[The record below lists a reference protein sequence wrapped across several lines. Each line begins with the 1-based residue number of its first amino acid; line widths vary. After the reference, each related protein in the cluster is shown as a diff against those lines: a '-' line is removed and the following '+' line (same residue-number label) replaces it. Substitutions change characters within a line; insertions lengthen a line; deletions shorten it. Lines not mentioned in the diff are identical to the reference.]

1 MSFASMH
8 NDYLDPDRHLWQDE
22 EPDDNGNDID
32 PDEDLDFDGSRL
44 EFANPGSALRCGDRI
59 HPCPTCGEP
68 HRLTAKDRQL
78 GYQCDDCADRAEGR
92 GY

>member
-8 NDYLDPDRHLWQDE
+8 NDYLDPDRHLWPDE
-22 EPDDNGNDID
+22 E
-32 PDEDLDFDGSRL
+32 PDEDLDYDGSRL
-44 EFANPGSALRCGDRI
+44 EFANPGSALR
-59 HPCPTCGEP
+59 CGEP

-78 GYQCDDCADRAEGR
+78 GYQCDDCADSDEGR